1 MRKFSFSL
9 ILVLS
14 FFLTIQAQHDPRLVQ
29 RLDSTLLATRAM
41 DFNRILDLTYPKLF
55 DLVERDQMKAVLR
68 STFDNNQFLIT
79 LDSLTIASISPV
91 MTVGTGQYVKVQ
103 HTMLMIFHFK
113 DTADKEN
120 IETEKL
126 VANTMAMQYGDENVK
141 YDEVTRSIRV
151 FTKPEMIGAKDD
163 ISPEW
168 TFVNYKKGDMIT
180 ELLFS
185 KEIRDKL
192 AEN

>member
-9 ILVLS
+9 ILFLS
-14 FFLTIQAQHDPRLVQ
+14 FFVTIQAQHDPRLVQ
-29 RLDSTLLATRAM
+29 RLDSTLLATRDM

-91 MTVGTGQYVKVQ
+91 MMVGTGQYVKVQ
-103 HTMLMIFHFK
+103 HTMRMIFHFK
-113 DTADKEN
+113 DTAEKEN

-126 VANTMAMQYGDENVK
+126 VANTMAMQYGEENVK
-141 YDEVTRSIRV
+141 YDEVTRSVSV
-151 FTKPEMIGAKDD
+151 FTKPEMIAVKDD
-163 ISPEW
+163 VSPEW

>member
-1 MRKFSFSL
+1 MRKFSLSL

-113 DTADKEN
+113 DTAGKEN

>member
-9 ILVLS
+9 ILFLS
-14 FFLTIQAQHDPRLVQ
+14 FFVTIQAQHDPRLVQ

-113 DTADKEN
+113 DTAEKEN

-126 VANTMAMQYGDENVK
+126 VANTMSMQYGEENVK
-141 YDEVTRSIRV
+141 YDEVTRSISV

>member
-68 STFDNNQFLIT
+68 STFDNNQFLIS

-91 MTVGTGQYVKVQ
+91 MTVGTGQYVKIQ

-113 DTADKEN
+113 DTAGKEN

>member
-29 RLDSTLLATRAM
+29 RLDSTLIATRAM

-91 MTVGTGQYVKVQ
+91 MTVGSGQYVKVQ

>member
-9 ILVLS
+9 ILFLS

-29 RLDSTLLATRAM
+29 RLDSTLLATKAM
-41 DFNRILDLTYPKLF
+41 DFDRILDLTYPKLF
-55 DLVERDQMKAVLR
+55 SLVERDQMKSVLR
-68 STFDNNQFLIT
+68 STFDNFQFVIS

-91 MTVGTGQYVKVQ
+91 MLVGTGQYVKVQ

-113 DTADKEN
+113 DTADKEG

-126 VANTMAMQYGDENVK
+126 VANTMAMQYGEENVK

-151 FTKPEMIGAKDD
+151 FTKPEMVGVKDD